1 MSRTAQ
7 DDRPVP
13 PTADGPRRGV
23 VATACGVLRRNRA
36 PLAGVTVRVVAL
48 SGLVWLLLTAAIFAL
63 SWQLFTTM
71 RNRVLFYHYNE
82 DPYLHD
88 PGDLVLVTL
97 WTLPLFLLLL
107 ATGSATLQWVCSRA
121 VAAGADGRPERPRLR
136 TAAAARLRPMLTVY
150 LLRGIVVWTLP
161 LVAYEV
167 AYRFTGSQLDT
178 PLPLERDSWGYAVV
192 SNLPVAALV
201 VAAVLR
207 LALSLAPAAVA
218 DGLGARAALR
228 RSWSQT
234 TTLAGSVRVLALA
247 VPAVVVTAAVLRL
260 VVQVALP
267 LRPAVRGLVED
278 ATGNFFAG
286 YYAGIL
292 APVIIGILC
301 AAALTL
307 PVTCTVFAVL
317 QNRLS
322 PRAEVARPL

>member
-13 PTADGPRRGV
+13 PTGDGPRRGIV
-23 VATACGVLRRNRA
+23 PTAFGVLRRHRA
-36 PLAGVTVRVVAL
+36 QLAGATVRVVGL
-48 SGLVWLLLTAAIFAL
+48 SGLVWLLLTAAVFAL

-71 RNRVLFYHYNE
+71 RNRVLYYHYNE

-88 PGDLVLVTL
+88 HSDLVLVAL

-107 ATGSATLQWVCSRA
+107 GTGSATLQWVCSRA
-121 VAAGADGRPERPRLR
+121 VAAGTDERRPERP
-136 TAAAARLRPMLTVY
+136 RLRPMLTVY
-150 LLRGIVVWTLP
+150 LLRGFIVWTLP

-167 AYRFTGSQLDT
+167 AHRLTGSQLDT
-178 PLPLERDSWGYAVV
+178 PLPLERDSWAYAFV
-192 SNLPVAALV
+192 SNLPLAALV

-207 LALSLAPAAVA
+207 LALALAPAAVA

-228 RSWSQT
+228 RSWRQT

-247 VPAVVVTAAVLRL
+247 VPLAVVVAAVLRL

-267 LRPAVRGLVED
+267 LRPAVRGLVEG

-286 YYAGIL
+286 YYAGLL
-292 APVIIGILC
+292 APVIVGILC
-301 AAALTL
+301 AAALVL
-307 PVTCTVFAVL
+307 PVSCTVLAVL
-317 QNRLS
+317 HDRLPARS
-322 PRAEVARPL
+322 PASNAL